1 MDNSLKMIY
10 MLKILMLFKF
20 SSLSSNGLIE
30 IYQLKI

>member
-10 MLKILMLFKF
+10 MLKILVLFKF
-20 SSLSSNGLIE
+20 SSLSDNGLIE